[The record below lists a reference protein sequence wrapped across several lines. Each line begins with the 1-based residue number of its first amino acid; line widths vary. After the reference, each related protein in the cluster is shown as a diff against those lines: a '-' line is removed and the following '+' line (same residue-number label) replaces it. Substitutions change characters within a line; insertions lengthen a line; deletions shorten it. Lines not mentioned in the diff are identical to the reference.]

1 MFLRT
6 SSYKAI
12 WGCLFCFISSLRYK
26 VKIMNITLSCAIWKI
41 ITTLT
46 DLISFCVATDS
57 IWEHTKKEKLKL
69 VHWFWKWPVFTHIS
83 SVIRRKSESQNGC
96 LRKETGPNFQKNQ
109 HFYILIRTRRC
120 AYLGVWSVRFSKN
133 LIWYLHICTYLLV
146 RLGWCMQLPIWSLW
160 QTQQKQEQRLILL
173 TR

>member
-1 MFLRT
+1 MRIRGLEMLVFPENFAYALSGWPLSNISNSNDLFIVFLRT

-12 WGCLFCFISSLRYK
+12 WGCLFCFIPSLRYK

-96 LRKETGPNFQKNQ
+96 LRKETAPNFQKNQ
-109 HFYILIRTRRC
+109 HFYILIRTLRC
-120 AYLGVWSVRFSKN
+120 AY
-133 LIWYLHICTYLLV
+133 
-146 RLGWCMQLPIWSLW
+146 
-160 QTQQKQEQRLILL
+160 
-173 TR
+173 

>member
-1 MFLRT
+1 MRIRGLEMLVFRKILRT
-6 SSYKAI
+6 HLVDGPLVTYQIVMIS
-12 WGCLFCFISSLRYK
+12 LLCFWEPHLIKLSEGTLYLRYK

-96 LRKETGPNFQKNQ
+96 LRKETAPNFQKNQ
-109 HFYILIRTRRC
+109 HFYLLIRTRRC
-120 AYLGVWSVRFSKN
+120 AY
-133 LIWYLHICTYLLV
+133 HT
-146 RLGWCMQLPIWSLW
+146 
-160 QTQQKQEQRLILL
+160 
-173 TR
+173 